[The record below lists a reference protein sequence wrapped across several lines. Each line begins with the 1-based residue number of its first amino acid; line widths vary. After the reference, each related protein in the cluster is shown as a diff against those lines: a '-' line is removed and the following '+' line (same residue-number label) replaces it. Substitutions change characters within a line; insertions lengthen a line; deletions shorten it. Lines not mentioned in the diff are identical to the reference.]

1 MHVRQRRGEG
11 GGRCGAA
18 VAKTR
23 EELTN
28 LMFSVPCRV
37 QTDID
42 SRLQMCG
49 RGEDEDEPDEM
60 HAKAPAGREAEER
73 EA

>member
-1 MHVRQRRGEG
+1 MATG
-11 GGRCGAA
+11 GGGGANSGGC
-18 VAKTR
+18 V